1 MLWRC
6 SIRWSRFISAKADLL
21 EEPSTDQDEIEARLY
36 LIGPAET
43 PVDGLFSDSLAVVLE
58 QVRPAAFLLRQRSI
72 GEDAARDLRRIA
84 REREVAFLIEDQ
96 ADLAIAIEA
105 DGVHL
110 NTIGQVQ
117 VTRGQLPRDHIIGAD
132 AGRSRH
138 DAMEAGECG
147 ADYVAFGQFGDPVD
161 DELLEMI
168 AWWRDLFILPCL
180 TYASNVDEA
189 AKLADA
195 GADFIGVSDAIWNHP
210 EGPDTSARRIQA
222 AIDKN

>member
-1 MLWRC
+1 M
-6 SIRWSRFISAKADLL
+6 

-36 LIGPAET
+36 LIDPAET
-43 PVDGLFSDSLAVVLE
+43 PVDGLFSDSLAAVLE
-58 QVRPAAFLLRQRSI
+58 QVRPAAFLLRRRSI

-84 REREVAFLIEDQ
+84 REREAAFLVEDQ
-96 ADLAIAIEA
+96 ADLAVAIEA

-110 NTIGQVQ
+110 SAIDHVQ
-117 VTRGQLPRDHIIGAD
+117 ATRGKLQRDHILGAD
-132 AGRSRH
+132 ARRSRH

-168 AWWRDLFILPCL
+168 AWWRDLFVLPCL

-195 GADFIGVSDAIWNHP
+195 GVDFIGVSDAIWNHP
-210 EGPDTSARRIQA
+210 EGPAMSARQLQA
-222 AIDKN
+222 AIEKN